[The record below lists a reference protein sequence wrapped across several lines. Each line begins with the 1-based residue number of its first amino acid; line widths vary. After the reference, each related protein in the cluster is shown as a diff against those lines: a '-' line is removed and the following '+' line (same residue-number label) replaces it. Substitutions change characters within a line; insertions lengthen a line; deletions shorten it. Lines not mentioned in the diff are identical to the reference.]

1 MSGGA
6 RKRAPPG
13 PRGTCRAAPSD
24 GAPGRPKKRGPARC
38 HRLLASPEEAARA
51 LPARRRHTM
60 RGSAPQPPR
69 RWRPNT
75 TAGQLLLWG
84 VQQCKFHARSTVRAR
99 APPRA
104 AAARLQT
111 LESVNRGRAQWAPR
125 APHRASCGAEIPPW
139 DGSGAAMPA
148 GARERARWAFPP
160 REKCEAGKQ
169 GPNLGEP
176 RSERGPWSAGV
187 RPQARRCREVGCW
200 TSRGPVPPGPPPRL
214 RASRVVAASLARRP
228 VRTKTLPRKPK
239 RPTHGAG
246 RD

>member
-125 APHRASCGAEIPPW
+125 APTGPAAGRKSRPGIGQGRLSPQERWSGRAGRFRLVRSAKLANRGQTSANHEASAALGAPACAHRRGDAGREGAGP
-139 DGSGAAMPA
+139 AA
-148 GARERARWAFPP
+148 G
-160 REKCEAGKQ
+160 
-169 GPNLGEP
+169 
-176 RSERGPWSAGV
+176 
-187 RPQARRCREVGCW
+187 RCRRV
-200 TSRGPVPPGPPPRL
+200 L
-214 RASRVVAASLARRP
+214 RRVFELAA
-228 VRTKTLPRKPK
+228 
-239 RPTHGAG
+239 
-246 RD
+246 